1 VTADPT
7 YKGKLSLLFFPWDL
21 FGHKVSEL
29 LFITIKVPHGD
40 LVHWYRSIASLPH
53 DLGPKGTYFGGD
65 KFGLEGMT

>member
-1 VTADPT
+1 
-7 YKGKLSLLFFPWDL
+7 
-21 FGHKVSEL
+21 VSEL

-53 DLGPKGTYFGGD
+53 DLGPKGTYFGRD